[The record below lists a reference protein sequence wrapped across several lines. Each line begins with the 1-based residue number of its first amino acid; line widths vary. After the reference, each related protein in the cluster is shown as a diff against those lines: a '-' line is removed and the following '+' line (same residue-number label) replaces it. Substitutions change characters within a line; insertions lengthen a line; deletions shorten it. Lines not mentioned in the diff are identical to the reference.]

1 MLEFLKNLK
10 NSNPIITPDVQ
21 RQQANL
27 DALNAVSA
35 FQDLVRNDAGNAGF
49 SLRV

>member
-10 NSNPIITPDVQ
+10 NSTPIITPDIQ

-27 DALNAVSA
+27 DALNA
-35 FQDLVRNDAGNAGF
+35 FQLFRI
-49 SLRV
+49 